1 MTIQD
6 AELGVKDT
14 GNTEDSMLPLDGGDI
29 HVSQDGPRTAPA
41 LALIHGFATSTH
53 SWDPLVPLLTEKYRV
68 IRIDLL
74 GHGRSAKPAGGGYE
88 LPRQASRVGAALD
101 QLGVERALIVGHST
115 GGSVATAVAE
125 QRPDLVC
132 ALVLIN
138 TGPRLDA
145 FIAPQL
151 AIDPA
156 QWPNLTDDQL
166 RAAMDSAFSRAGY
179 QIPQQLIDDVRG
191 MPFHAFAAA
200 MQASTAYLEQRPL
213 PERLAVLGTPLLV
226 LFGADDRRWRPSSAA
241 EYLAVP
247 GAKVEMLSG
256 VGHSPMLED
265 PPQTAVP
272 LLAFTAMHTAT

>member
-1 MTIQD
+1 MTIRD

-14 GNTEDSMLPLDGGDI
+14 GTTEDSMLSLDGGDI
-29 HVSQDGPRTAPA
+29 HIRQDGPRTTSA
-41 LALIHGFATSTH
+41 LLLIHGFATSTH
-53 SWDPLVPLLTEKYRV
+53 SWDPLVPLLIGKHRV

-88 LPRQASRVGAALD
+88 ITEQASRVGAALD
-101 QLGVERALIVGHST
+101 QLGVERAVIVGHST

-125 QRPDLVC
+125 QRPDRVC

-151 AIDPA
+151 AIEPE

-166 RAAMDSAFSRAGY
+166 RAAMNSAFSRAGY

-200 MQASTAYLEQRPL
+200 MQASTAYLEQQPL
-213 PERLAVLGTPLLV
+213 PERLAVLDTPLLV

-247 GAKVEMLSG
+247 GAKVEML
-256 VGHSPMLED
+256 
-265 PPQTAVP
+265 
-272 LLAFTAMHTAT
+272 